1 MATTDAAMW
10 VLATAVDMF
19 GVATVA
25 LTSGVEP
32 IMVAWFA
39 VARSAAAVVS
49 TAARFA
55 AAVVST
61 VAVDTGADTVNE
73 CTTKA

>member
-1 MATTDAAMW
+1 
-10 VLATAVDMF
+10 VLATVVDMF

-25 LTSGVEP
+25 LTSGVEH
-32 IMVAWFA
+32 IV
-39 VARSAAAVVS
+39 
-49 TAARFA
+49 AARFA

-61 VAVDTGADTVNE
+61 VAVHTGADTVNE

>member
-49 TAARFA
+49 T
-55 AAVVST
+55 

>member
-1 MATTDAAMW
+1 MADTMAGPGTGVMATTDAAMW

-32 IMVAWFA
+32 IV
-39 VARSAAAVVS
+39 
-49 TAARFA
+49 AARFA
-55 AAVVST
+55 VAVVST
-61 VAVDTGADTVNE
+61 VAVDTGADTVKE